1 MHSFKS
7 KPTNKSVM
15 SKINFILLALVVL
28 NTSGNTS
35 SLVLNTS
42 GNTLIGSNCSLPN
55 KMDPPAGF
63 QFVLKSCPS
72 QVHYDA
78 NYLCRIPDLSRCD
91 LPCPGQCPE
100 NESTLQYCIISWTCH
115 WKLIQDT
122 NPITTTGL
130 SSTYIAIIITSIII
144 LVSVAVIFFLWHF
157 FKKRYRPLREEEAVS
172 YHHSECEEISFNC
185 RRSIISLA
193 QSLSSPNENFEN
205 NSA

>member
-15 SKINFILLALVVL
+15 SPIKFILLALVVL

-35 SLVLNTS
+35 SVVLNTS
-42 GNTLIGSNCSLPN
+42 GNTSIGLNCSFPN
-55 KMDPPAGF
+55 TMDPPAGF

-72 QVHYDA
+72 QVHFDA

-91 LPCPGQCPE
+91 LPCPGKCSE

-130 SSTYIAIIITSIII
+130 SSTYIAIITSIII

-172 YHHSECEEISFNC
+172 YHHSECEEINVNIS
-185 RRSIISLA
+185 RSL
-193 QSLSSPNENFEN
+193 LNENYEN
-205 NSA
+205 NPA

>member
-15 SKINFILLALVVL
+15 SPIKFILLASVVL

-35 SLVLNTS
+35 
-42 GNTLIGSNCSLPN
+42 IGLNCSFPN
-55 KMDPPAGF
+55 TMDPPAGF

-72 QVHYDA
+72 QVHFDA

-91 LPCPGQCPE
+91 LPCPGKCSE

-130 SSTYIAIIITSIII
+130 SSTWIAIITSIII
-144 LVSVAVIFFLWHF
+144 LVSVAVIFFLWYF

-172 YHHSECEEISFNC
+172 YHHSECEEISVNIS
-185 RRSIISLA
+185 RSL
-193 QSLSSPNENFEN
+193 LGRPT
-205 NSA
+205 

>member
-15 SKINFILLALVVL
+15 SPIKFILLA
-28 NTSGNTS
+28 

-42 GNTLIGSNCSLPN
+42 GNTLIGYNCSFPN
-55 KMDPPAGF
+55 TMDPPAGF

-72 QVHYDA
+72 QVHFDA
-78 NYLCRIPDLSRCD
+78 NYLCRIPDLSRCN
-91 LPCPGQCPE
+91 LACPGECSE

-130 SSTYIAIIITSIII
+130 SSKWIAIITSIII
-144 LVSVAVIFFLWHF
+144 LVSVAVIFFLWYF
-157 FKKRYRPLREEEAVS
+157 FKKSNGPLNGPLNEEEAVS
-172 YHHSECEEISFNC
+172 YHHSECEEINVNIS
-185 RRSIISLA
+185 RSL
-193 QSLSSPNENFEN
+193 LGRPT
-205 NSA
+205 

>member
-1 MHSFKS
+1 MSNYNMHSFKS

-15 SKINFILLALVVL
+15 SPIKFILLA
-28 NTSGNTS
+28 

-42 GNTLIGSNCSLPN
+42 GNTLIGSNCSFPN
-55 KMDPPAGF
+55 TMDPPAGF
-63 QFVLKSCPS
+63 KFVLKSCPS
-72 QVHYDA
+72 QVHFDA
-78 NYLCRIPDLSRCD
+78 NYLCRIPDLMRCN
-91 LPCPGQCPE
+91 LPCPGKCSE

-122 NPITTTGL
+122 NHITTTGL
-130 SSTYIAIIITSIII
+130 SSTWIAIITSIII
-144 LVSVAVIFFLWHF
+144 LVSVAVIFFLWYF
-157 FKKRYRPLREEEAVS
+157 FKKRYRHLREEEAVS